1 MISVGLDL
9 GNSKISCIVCDIN
22 SKNQVKLLTFVT
34 KPTNSIKKSV
44 ITDISKIK
52 TDIKEIILQ
61 VAKESQTEIASVRL
75 NVPVVNSLTS
85 YSHSEIL
92 VSNEKISDLHLKKSI
107 NKSEIL
113 DPIDNYKVI
122 HQSIINFEL
131 DKQSHIID
139 PRGMYGDNLKVYFY
153 KLAIRENYIKT
164 INNIFGQLN
173 IQIENF
179 IPSPLSSALATLKK
193 DEKALG
199 SISIDLGAGSTSI
212 SVFENNKLIFL
223 DAIPIGG
230 HHITT
235 DIARGFSTSIESA
248 ERLKT
253 LYGSVITNPSDDFEL
268 IDVHILGAEGNQ
280 FNQINRSQLNSI
292 IKPRVE
298 ETLELIRQKLKEYYL
313 DKKPIR
319 NLVLT
324 GGGSL
329 LEGIEEYAET
339 IFDSKTRVS
348 KLNPLLGL
356 DDKFNKPQF
365 SQTVGLMYYNEK
377 DYRFD
382 FLPENQG
389 KIEKKALFRRF
400 SSWLDH
406 YI

>member
-22 SKNQVKLLTFVT
+22 SKNQVKFLTFVT
-34 KPTNSIKKSV
+34 RPTNSIKKSV

-92 VSNEKISDLHLKKSI
+92 VSNEKISDLHLKKSV

-164 INNIFGQLN
+164 INNIFEQLN

-356 DDKFNKPQF
+356 DNKFNKPQF

-389 KIEKKALFRRF
+389 KIEKKSLFRRF